1 MQMERTNERI
11 PATVAVKKNEPKQA
25 GEAPQKWEWVER
37 IVWTKRMLQRLEE
50 SQEQTVWFS
59 LWDKVW
65 DGDNLAQACLEVILN
80 KGSAGVD
87 GQSTHE
93 LSLKMPEITR
103 QLQQELKSGVYKPLP
118 VKRVWIDKLGSAEKR
133 PLGVPACRDRTVQA
147 AIRHVIEPIF
157 ERDFAQH
164 SYGFRP
170 GKSAQQALARVEELM
185 RKGKTWIV
193 DADLKSYF
201 DTIPQEKLIEQVRHR
216 VVDGRVIELLE
227 AYLKAGVME
236 AGKGWQPTEQGTP
249 QGSIISPMLANIY
262 LNPLDHL
269 MEQEGYDMVRYA
281 DDFVVL
287 CQSREEAEKAL
298 AKITQWTEQAGLKL
312 HPVKT
317 RLVDASQKGGF
328 DFLGYHF
335 ESYQNGSGKKWPR
348 KKSMIKFRQS
358 IREKTRRMSGES
370 MQEIINEINPKIR
383 GWYGYFKNSIPIALS
398 GADGFIRRRLR
409 SIQRWRHKR
418 KGISKG
424 REKPEYPNTYFE
436 KLGLFCMEIAQR
448 LVCNPANH

>member
-1 MQMERTNERI
+1 
-11 PATVAVKKNEPKQA
+11 
-25 GEAPQKWEWVER
+25 
-37 IVWTKRMLQRLEE
+37 
-50 SQEQTVWFS
+50 
-59 LWDKVW
+59 
-65 DGDNLAQACLEVILN
+65 
-80 KGSAGVD
+80 
-87 GQSTHE
+87 
-93 LSLKMPEITR
+93 
-103 QLQQELKSGVYKPLP
+103 
-118 VKRVWIDKLGSAEKR
+118 
-133 PLGVPACRDRTVQA
+133 
-147 AIRHVIEPIF
+147 
-157 ERDFAQH
+157 
-164 SYGFRP
+164 
-170 GKSAQQALARVEELM
+170 M

-201 DTIPQEKLIEQVRHR
+201 DTIPQEKLIGEVRRR

-348 KKSMIKFRQS
+348 KKSVLKFRQS
-358 IREKTRRMSGES
+358 IREKTRRMSSES
-370 MQEIINEINPKIR
+370 MQEIVNEINPKIR
-383 GWYGYFKNSIPIALS
+383 GWYGYFKNSIPSALR
-398 GADGFIRRRLR
+398 GIDGFIRRRLR

-418 KGISKG
+418 KGLSKG
-424 REKPEYPNTYFE
+424 RENPEYPNTYFE
-436 KLGLFCMEIAQR
+436 ELGLFCMEMAQR
-448 LVCNPANH
+448 QACNPTDH

>member
-1 MQMERTNERI
+1 MQMEQTNERK
-11 PATVAVKKNEPKQA
+11 PATVAAEKSEPKQA
-25 GEAPQKWEWVER
+25 GETQEKWKWVER
-37 IVWTKRMLQRLEE
+37 SVWTKSMLQRLEE
-50 SQEQTVWFS
+50 SQEQTKWFS

-65 DGDNLAQACLEVILN
+65 AGDNLAQACLEVILN

-93 LSLKMPEITR
+93 LSVKMPEIT
-103 QLQQELKSGVYKPLP
+103 QELQRELKGGTYKPLP
-118 VKRVWIDKLGSAEKR
+118 VKRTWIDKPGSVEKR
-133 PLGVPACRDRTVQA
+133 PLGVPACRDRTVQGA
-147 AIRHVIEPIF
+147 LRHVMEPIF

-170 GKSAQQALARVEELM
+170 GKSAQQALARVEELL
-185 RKGKTWIV
+185 REGKIWIV

-201 DTIPQEKLIEQVRHR
+201 DTIPQEKLMEQVRRR
-216 VVDGRVIELLE
+216 VADGRIINLLE
-227 AYLKAGVME
+227 SYLKAGVME
-236 AGKGWQPTEQGTP
+236 TGKGWQPTDKGTR

-269 MEQEGYDMVRYA
+269 MEQGGYEMVRYA

-287 CQSREEAEKAL
+287 CRSQEEAKEAL

-348 KKSMIKFRQS
+348 KKSMLKLRQA
-358 IREKTRRMSGES
+358 IREKTGRMRNMS
-370 MQEIINEINPKIR
+370 MEQIIKEINPKIR
-383 GWYGYFKNSIPIALS
+383 GWYAYFKHSIPSALT

-418 KGISKG
+418 KGMSKG
-424 REKPEYPNTYFE
+424 RENPEYPNHYFE
-436 KLGLFCMEIAQR
+436 KLGLFCMGKAQR
-448 LVCNPANH
+448 QGC